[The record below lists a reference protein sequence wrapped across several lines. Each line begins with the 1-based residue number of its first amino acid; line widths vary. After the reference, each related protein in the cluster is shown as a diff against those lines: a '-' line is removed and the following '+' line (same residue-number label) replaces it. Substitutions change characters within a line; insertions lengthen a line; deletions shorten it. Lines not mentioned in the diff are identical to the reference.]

1 MPFNPKSLA
10 NLRSCKKGETHNP
23 HGRPPSFRSL
33 MKKVP
38 KNMQAKVLEV
48 LWTAI
53 SMPTQKAAAA
63 YLKDKE
69 EELPECGFM
78 FEVVIKGLMSRQG
91 HLFLMDILD
100 RLIGKPKQVQEITG
114 DFNLTKK
121 PQIVFGDEASDI
133 EDEDGEE

>member
-1 MPFNPKSLA
+1 M
-10 NLRSCKKGETHNP
+10 
-23 HGRPPSFRSL
+23 
-33 MKKVP
+33 
-38 KNMQAKVLEV
+38 EV

-53 SMPTQKAAAA
+53 SMPNQKAAAT

-91 HLFLMDILD
+91 HFFLMDILD
-100 RLIGKPKQVQEITG
+100 RLIGKPKQVQEFTG
-114 DFNLTKK
+114 ELNLTEK
-121 PQIVFGDEASDI
+121 PRIEFGEDASDI